1 MQEVRIV
8 LLCGGSGKR
17 LWPLSNE
24 VRSKIFLKLL
34 PVHAANAGSAE
45 PGKESMIQRV
55 CRQLEEAGLLTF
67 SSVVALQ
74 SQAEITLHHI
84 GNRIPF
90 IAEPH
95 RRGTFSAI
103 ALAAAYLHA
112 NQLAELGETICV
124 IPADLYADVDFLS
137 TLCQFPSVLA
147 ASGAELALLGVK
159 PMYPSTQFGYI
170 VPKPQDQADSTSASA
185 SASDA
190 PSPSAAYAMVEHFT
204 EKPDE
209 TTAARLISRD
219 ALWNCGIF
227 AFPLHFMLE
236 TMKRKGLPTD
246 YDELLASYEQ
256 LPEQSFDVEVVEK
269 ATTVAVIPY
278 QREWKDLG
286 DWSVLPLYLGSD
298 DTNVVGAGSVSE
310 DSTDTHIVN
319 ELQQPIHVIGV
330 PNVIVAASADGILV
344 ANKQAANRIKSLR
357 QDGQRRPMYGEERW
371 GSYRI
376 LDYPPTGQ
384 GPRTMTRLME
394 LLPLKHTSYHAHQQ
408 REECWT
414 ILSGTGE
421 LIMEAVKRPLQAGDM
436 VHIPAG
442 ARHAIRASTAL
453 SYIEVQIGTEL
464 NEGDVLQYAA
474 EWDSILRSCKQDGD
488 NTTSSEA

>member
-1 MQEVRIV
+1 MRIV

-34 PVHAANAGSAE
+34 PANASNAGNAE
-45 PGKESMIQRV
+45 PSKESMIQRV

-67 SSVVALQ
+67 ASVVAHR

-103 ALAAAYLHA
+103 ALAGAYLHA
-112 NQLAELGETICV
+112 KQLAELDETICV

-159 PMYPSTQFGYI
+159 PKHPSTQFGYI
-170 VPKPQDQADSTSASA
+170 VPKPTKQSDPALVSDAASA
-185 SASDA
+185 A
-190 PSPSAAYAMVEHFT
+190 PSAGYAMVEQFT

-209 TTAARLISRD
+209 ATAARLIDRD
-219 ALWNCGIF
+219 AMWNCGIF
-227 AFPLHFMLE
+227 AFSLQFLLD
-236 TMKRKGLPTD
+236 TMVRKALPTD
-246 YDELLASYEQ
+246 YDELLACYEQ

-269 ATTVAVIPY
+269 IAAAAVIPY

-286 DWSVLPLYLGSD
+286 DWNVLPHYLGSGD
-298 DTNVVGAGSVSE
+298 SNVVGAGSVSD
-310 DSTDTHIVN
+310 DSTGTHIVN

-344 ANKQAANRIKSLR
+344 AHKQAANRIKSLR
-357 QDGQRRPMYGEERW
+357 QDGQRPMYGEERW
-371 GSYRI
+371 GSYSV
-376 LDYPPTGQ
+376 LDYTLPGQ
-384 GPRTMTRLME
+384 QPQTVTRMIE
-394 LLPLKHTSYHAHQQ
+394 MLPLKHTSYHAHQQ

-421 LIMEAVKRPLQAGDM
+421 FIMEAVKRQVQAGDM
-436 VHIPAG
+436 LRIPAG
-442 ARHAIRASTAL
+442 AKHAIRASSAL
-453 SYIEVQIGTEL
+453 AYIEVQIGTEIA
-464 NEGDVLQYAA
+464 EGDVLQVTAD
-474 EWDSILRSCKQDGD
+474 WDSILRSCKQDGD
-488 NTTSSEA
+488 DPFSTKT